1 MAQQKIRKG
10 KRKWYPIYAPTMFN
24 NQLLGETFVYET
36 ETIPNK
42 HLTINLMTL
51 TGNPKKQNF
60 DVFFKVID
68 LKEGKGV
75 TKTLGIE
82 MQHSSVRRLAR
93 RGRSKVADSFLVR
106 TKKEEYVRIKPIIM
120 TRSRTDNDTQSAIRM
135 KARSLLRELIQ
146 KYNFETVVNDIIN
159 MRLQRHLKQELS
171 DVFPVRSVDIR
182 YLKYEKPPADDE
194 EDVVEETDYV
204 SEQETVKPRRVKQE
218 DVVDSIQSLK
228 AEVEESLAAEKEE
241 VASKEAARSKQKK
254 SGVEELAAEL
264 DSDDED
270 DEEEEK

>member
-24 NQLLGETFVYET
+24 NQILGETFVYET

-68 LKEGKGV
+68 LKEGKGI
-75 TKTLGIE
+75 TKTLGME

-93 RGRSKVADSFLVR
+93 RGRSKVADSFLVK
-106 TKKEEYVRIKPIIM
+106 TKKEEFVRVKPILM
-120 TRSRTDNDTQSAIRM
+120 TRTRTDHQTQSALRL
-135 KARSLLRELIQ
+135 KTRALLRELIR
-146 KYNFETVVNDIIN
+146 KYNFETVINDIIN

-171 DVFPVRSVDIR
+171 AVFPIRSVDIR
-182 YLKYEKPPADDE
+182 YVKYEKPPADDA
-194 EDVVEETDYV
+194 EDAVEETDYV
-204 SEQETVKPRRVKQE
+204 VEQVKKPRKVQQE

-241 VASKEAARSKQKK
+241 TQAQEAARSSTKKKK
-254 SGVEELAAEL
+254 SAVEELAAEL
-264 DSDDED
+264 DEDED
-270 DEEEEK
+270 